1 MRLISRRT
9 ARLRKKAGRSRL
21 IGRTKG
27 RRHTRLNAVC
37 ANKVRPVQLYPGA
50 GRTRDS
56 AGAAGLLATRVVP
69 ADRGHDADW
78 LRNTLIDMGIA
89 RCTPSNKNRK
99 LHIEHDATLHTN
111 RHKTEP
117 MFGRMKHWRRIA
129 MRFDRRADI
138 FLPACALAAVV
149 IVWP

>member
-1 MRLISRRT
+1 MPQ
-9 ARLRKKAGRSRL
+9 A
-21 IGRTKG
+21 
-27 RRHTRLNAVC
+27 
-37 ANKVRPVQLYPGA
+37 KVL
-50 GRTRDS
+50 
-56 AGAAGLLATRVVP
+56 P

-78 LRNTLIDMGIA
+78 LRNALIDMGIT

-99 LHIEHDATLHTN
+99 LHSEHDATLHKN

-129 MRFDRRADI
+129 MRFDRRADV

-149 IVWP
+149 IVRP

>member
-37 ANKVRPVQLYPGA
+37 DNKVRPIQLYPGA

-78 LRNTLIDMGIA
+78 LRNTLIDMGIT
-89 RCTPSNKNRK
+89 RCIPLRKNRK
-99 LHIEHDATLHTN
+99 VHIAHDAVLYKK
-111 RHKTEP
+111 RHKVEN
-117 MFGRMKHWRRIA
+117 MFGLRKDGRRIA
-129 MRFDRRADI
+129 MRFDRRAEM